1 MSYTGEERDAAI
13 LLMGLGKADFKNLPL
28 YEDLQ
33 KFGWI
38 IISRQN
44 GYDNNVELTFWGK
57 DLLYRLHKNWLLSKN
72 SKSVDLNKSI

>member
-1 MSYTGEERDAAI
+1 
-13 LLMGLGKADFKNLPL
+13 LLIGLGKADFKNLPL

-38 IISRQN
+38 VIPRQN
-44 GYDNNVELTFWGK
+44 GYDNNVELTFSGK
-57 DLLYRLHKNWLLSKN
+57 HLFNRHHTKWLLSKN